1 MYGSPEN
8 KKGPFSMYG
17 NPYTQNDPFGLFV
30 QLFGSV
36 SRPIKSSHKH
46 LLLLICRQKRF
57 LLHLSK
63 NLFVYKKFTIRGIK
77 NGQTSRENLEKSAQN
92 ALQLSSSPVEHP
104 SDWGRY
110 LFFPLENSGT
120 KKPRNRCGFWV
131 FRGGI
136 YLYPS
141 IWLRGWDLNLT
152 TSGL

>member
-1 MYGSPEN
+1 
-8 KKGPFSMYG
+8 MYG

-57 LLHLSK
+57 LLHFSK

-92 ALQLSSSPVEHP
+92 ALKLSSSPVEHP

-141 IWLRGWDLNLT
+141 IWLRRQDLNLRPPGYEPDELPGCST
-152 TSGL
+152 PRY